1 MEEAWRPVD
10 DIVDNDGNL
19 DGRTLVVKLVGSA
32 RHKICLLDLPIVDEK
47 AVRLKITHLTEKKP

>member
-32 RHKICLLDLPIVDEK
+32 RHKIFLLDLPIVDEK